1 MNKYE
6 KIFTKEDGE
15 DVDLSYEI
23 KKANYVIKNLID
35 QRNVVLNELAII
47 RAECFMLNEEFESY
61 KEKYKETE
69 TEDRR
74 KRKEKKKKSQTPKS
88 KLFII

>member
-15 DVDLSYEI
+15 DIDLSYEL

-35 QRNVVLNELAII
+35 QRNTVLNELAMI
-47 RAECFMLNEEFESY
+47 RAECFMLSEEY
-61 KEKYKETE
+61 EKYKETE
-69 TEDRR
+69 ETETEEEEI
-74 KRKEKKKKSQTPKS
+74 KKENEEEEPNAEE
-88 KLFII
+88 

>member
-15 DVDLSYEI
+15 DMDLSYEL

-35 QRNVVLNELAII
+35 QRNTVLNELAMI
-47 RAECFMLNEEFESY
+47 RAECYMLNEEFENY
-61 KEKYKETE
+61 KEKYKEEETE
-69 TEDRR
+69 TEE
-74 KRKEKKKKSQTPKS
+74 EKNEEEEPNAEE
-88 KLFII
+88 

>member
-61 KEKYKETE
+61 KESYKEKIKETE
-69 TEDRR
+69 E
-74 KRKEKKKKSQTPKS
+74 KEKKEEEEPNTEE
-88 KLFII
+88 

>member
-15 DVDLSYEI
+15 DIDLSYEL
-23 KKANYVIKNLID
+23 KKANYVIRNLID
-35 QRNVVLNELAII
+35 QRNSTLNELAMV
-47 RAECFMLNEEFESY
+47 RAECFMLNEELEKY

-69 TEDRR
+69 TEEEI
-74 KRKEKKKKSQTPKS
+74 KKENEEEE
-88 KLFII
+88 LNAEE

>member
-15 DVDLSYEI
+15 DMDLSYEL
-23 KKANYVIKNLID
+23 KKANYVIKYLID
-35 QRNVVLNELAII
+35 QRNTVLNELALI
-47 RAECFMLNEEFESY
+47 RAECFMLNEEFEKY

-69 TEDRR
+69 ELEEI
-74 KRKEKKKKSQTPKS
+74 KKENEEEE
-88 KLFII
+88 LNAEE

>member
-15 DVDLSYEI
+15 DIDLSYEL
-23 KKANYVIKNLID
+23 KKANYVIRNLID
-35 QRNVVLNELAII
+35 QRNLVLNELAMV

-69 TEDRR
+69 EEEEI
-74 KRKEKKKKSQTPKS
+74 KKENEEEEPNAEE
-88 KLFII
+88 

>member
-6 KIFTKEDGE
+6 KIFTKEEDDE

-61 KEKYKETE
+61 KEKNKEN
-69 TEDRR
+69 
-74 KRKEKKKKSQTPKS
+74 KKEEKEEIEKEIEEEKEPNAEE
-88 KLFII
+88 

>member
-15 DVDLSYEI
+15 DIDISYEL

-35 QRNVVLNELAII
+35 QRNTVLNELAMI
-47 RAECFMLNEEFESY
+47 RAECFMLNEEL
-61 KEKYKETE
+61 EKYKEEETE
-69 TEDRR
+69 TEEEI
-74 KRKEKKKKSQTPKS
+74 KKENEEETNEE
-88 KLFII
+88 

>member
-6 KIFTKEDGE
+6 KIFTKEEGEGE

-35 QRNVVLNELAII
+35 QRNTVLNELALI
-47 RAECFMLNEEFESY
+47 RAECFMLNEEFE
-61 KEKYKETE
+61 KYKETE
-69 TEDRR
+69 EEEI
-74 KRKEKKKKSQTPKS
+74 KKENEEEELNPEE
-88 KLFII
+88 

>member
-15 DVDLSYEI
+15 DMDLSYEL

-35 QRNVVLNELAII
+35 QRNTVLNELALI
-47 RAECFMLNEEFESY
+47 RAECFMLNEEFEKY

-69 TEDRR
+69 ELEEI
-74 KRKEKKKKSQTPKS
+74 KKENEEEEPNAEE
-88 KLFII
+88 

>member
-61 KEKYKETE
+61 KEKYKEEIETE
-69 TEDRR
+69 TEI
-74 KRKEKKKKSQTPKS
+74 ETEEEPNAEE
-88 KLFII
+88 

>member
-15 DVDLSYEI
+15 DIDLSYEL
-23 KKANYVIKNLID
+23 KKANYVIRNLID
-35 QRNVVLNELAII
+35 QRNLVLNELAMV

-69 TEDRR
+69 E
-74 KRKEKKKKSQTPKS
+74 EE
-88 KLFII
+88 I

>member
-15 DVDLSYEI
+15 DIDLSYEL
-23 KKANYVIKNLID
+23 KKANYVIRNLID
-35 QRNVVLNELAII
+35 QRNSTLNELAMV

-69 TEDRR
+69 KETEEEE
-74 KRKEKKKKSQTPKS
+74 KEIKEEEEPNAEE
-88 KLFII
+88 

>member
-23 KKANYVIKNLID
+23 KKANYVIKNLVD
-35 QRNVVLNELAII
+35 QRNSILNELAMV
-47 RAECFMLNEEFESY
+47 RAECFMLSEEY
-61 KEKYKETE
+61 EKYKETE
-69 TEDRR
+69 TEEEE
-74 KRKEKKKKSQTPKS
+74 EKKEEEEETNEE
-88 KLFII
+88 

>member
-6 KIFTKEDGE
+6 KIFTKEDDE
-15 DVDLSYEI
+15 DLDLSYEI

-47 RAECFMLNEEFESY
+47 RAECFMLNEEFENY
-61 KEKYKETE
+61 KEKYKEE
-69 TEDRR
+69 EI
-74 KRKEKKKKSQTPKS
+74 KKENEEEEPNAEE
-88 KLFII
+88 